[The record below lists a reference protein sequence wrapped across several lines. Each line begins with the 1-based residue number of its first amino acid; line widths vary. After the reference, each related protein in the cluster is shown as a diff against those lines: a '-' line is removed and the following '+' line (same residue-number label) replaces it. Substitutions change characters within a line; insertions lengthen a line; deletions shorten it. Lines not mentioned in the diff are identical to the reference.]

1 MKEKLK
7 NLVKE
12 VLKKVGI
19 KNLTDFSIEYPAELS
34 HGDYS
39 SNVALV
45 YHEEFSPDSD
55 SSIFFFHLLF

>member
-45 YHEEFSPDSD
+45 YHEEFST
-55 SSIFFFHLLF
+55 SSR